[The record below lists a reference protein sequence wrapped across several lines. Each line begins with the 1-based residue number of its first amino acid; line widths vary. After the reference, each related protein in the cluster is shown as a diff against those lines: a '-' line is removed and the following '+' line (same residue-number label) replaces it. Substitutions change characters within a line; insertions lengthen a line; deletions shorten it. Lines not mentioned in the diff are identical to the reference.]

1 MSQGRQLALSRRS
14 LHAPRWIRCGWIPA
28 VLCSRRCL
36 PRRRGFV
43 YAPCVSPQP
52 LPSRP
57 GTGVDGCGSMLLV
70 LVSQGLSPNNSF
82 VSPLVSS
89 YTKRGASQDLLVQA
103 TEGTVI
109 PPTAAELEAA
119 AASSDPDS
127 AWLGCIVAPRAVM
140 AGALV
145 EVRATE
151 EGLGGAAG
159 VGCGWVS
166 PAST

>member
-1 MSQGRQLALSRRS
+1 
-14 LHAPRWIRCGWIPA
+14 
-28 VLCSRRCL
+28 
-36 PRRRGFV
+36 
-43 YAPCVSPQP
+43 
-52 LPSRP
+52 
-57 GTGVDGCGSMLLV
+57 MLLV